1 MNTDMLNLNAK
12 VSENGKNI
20 NIPLSELRKDIPH
33 LTGGQMRELMGF
45 FNRLFALVRLV
56 KPSVCAQYLYEDG
69 TLEKKELKCYCKW
82 GKDRRCENCISAIAE
97 RNGAS
102 ETKIEFLNDRLYSI
116 SAAPMVVDGENFVL
130 ELATFVDCGDSISET
145 EKNEVWGAIKRHAG
159 ILYRDPVTGV

>member
-69 TLEKKELKCYCKW
+69 TLEKNDLKCYCKW
-82 GKDRRCENCISAIAE
+82 GKERR
-97 RNGAS
+97 
-102 ETKIEFLNDRLYSI
+102 
-116 SAAPMVVDGENFVL
+116 
-130 ELATFVDCGDSISET
+130 
-145 EKNEVWGAIKRHAG
+145 
-159 ILYRDPVTGV
+159 